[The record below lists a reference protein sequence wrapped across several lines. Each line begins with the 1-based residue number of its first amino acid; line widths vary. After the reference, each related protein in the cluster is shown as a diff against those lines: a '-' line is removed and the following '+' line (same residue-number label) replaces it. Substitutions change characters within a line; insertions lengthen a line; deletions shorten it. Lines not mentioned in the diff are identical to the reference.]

1 MRPRQPLRGTPAE
14 PFAGLVKRRLLT
26 TPIITSSN
34 QIYPQPSQSR
44 NDHARQHIQEGSG
57 GQEHKSQGEEGGKEK
72 KKKGENGVWGEGVA
86 GLWGVGGGGGVKTNG
101 TNWQ

>member
-1 MRPRQPLRGTPAE
+1 MRPRQLLRGTPAE

-72 KKKGENGVWGEGVA
+72 KKKGEKRGVVRGWLVCEGL
-86 GLWGVGGGGGVKTNG
+86 GDGGGGGVG
-101 TNWQ
+101 